1 MHATCTTIPC
11 VYMAGFDSR
20 FQQGDPMDGWCL
32 PTVAYDQVAA
42 ECRQGVVEVAR
53 SDANSSMDRYRC
65 GGWWVWVRDLG
76 PSGCM
81 MSDDGT
87 YIGQGFGA
95 AACSCSCWRASPC
108 FLSCARQQRS
118 FVFLRAARSPHH
130 RLFID
135 TTVSSGILRSGRPYN
150 ALLLSP
156 TQMLGRWIRSEQ
168 EISASFW
175 VP

>member
-1 MHATCTTIPC
+1 MVP
-11 VYMAGFDSR
+11 
-20 FQQGDPMDGWCL
+20 
-32 PTVAYDQVAA
+32 AY
-42 ECRQGVVEVAR
+42 CRLRPGSCRVQTRCRRGRAIGCEFIHG
-53 SDANSSMDRYRC
+53 SISMWR
-65 GGWWVWVRDLG
+65 WWVWVREG